1 MARLT
6 NIEAER
12 SRNGMSRTEF
22 SEKLGVST
30 TTYKRYV
37 DGESPIPSDKLI
49 FMVNIFKCS
58 SDYLLGLTNVREC
71 DQT

>member
-1 MARLT
+1 MNRLA

-12 SRNGMSRTEF
+12 SRKGMSRTEF

-37 DGESPIPSDKLI
+37 DGKTPIPSDKLI
-49 FMVNIFKCS
+49 FMVNLFGCS
-58 SDYLLGLTNVREC
+58 SDYLLSLSEERTVKM
-71 DQT
+71 

>member
-1 MARLT
+1 MRLG

-12 SRNGMSRTEF
+12 SRKGMSKTEF

-37 DGESPIPSDKLI
+37 DGKTPIPSDKLI
-49 FMVNIFKCS
+49 FMVGLFGCS
-58 SDYLLGLTNVREC
+58 SDYLLNLSEER
-71 DQT
+71 